1 MREVAHPMD
10 DYLWDVVV
18 GGQLDLELDRGGVVL
33 RLAQIVLAPSP
44 HNVEFFFVK
53 KLSSALR
60 SIVGSVA
67 MGTKFVGVSFN

>member
-10 DYLWDVVV
+10 DNLWDVVV

-44 HNVEFFFVK
+44 QN
-53 KLSSALR
+53 AL
-60 SIVGSVA
+60 
-67 MGTKFVGVSFN
+67 